1 MDKNYALVLGAGKSG
16 ISATKA
22 LINIKNCYVYL
33 YDEDDKTDISK
44 IKKILPDDSSYEIK
58 ISNISDEELNKIK
71 ICIISPGFPKFK
83 EIVKKLRSNNI
94 PIISEIELGYLINK
108 GLICGITGSNG
119 KTTVT
124 SLVGEILKTRYND
137 VHVCG
142 NIGVPF
148 CEEAIYTNENSVS
161 SIELSSFQLEDIKEF
176 KPNVAAI
183 LNIAPDHLDRYDKY
197 EDYINAKLNIAI
209 NQTKSDVLIL
219 NYDSNIL
226 RELSNKKNIFKSK
239 IVYFSSKTKLSQ
251 GFYLDKNM
259 ICYTEGTK
267 TINILD
273 VNDLILKG
281 IHNYENVMASIA
293 ISYFMNVPISNIIEV
308 CKKFKPLPH
317 RIEFVRNKSGINF
330 YNDSKATNPDSAIK
344 AINSIDGKIILI
356 AGGKDKNF
364 DYGDFVMK
372 IKERVKELVLFG
384 ENRKKIASKCKVMN
398 YNNVSY
404 ADNLDDAINIS
415 LTYANVGDNILLS
428 PASSSFDMFKGYE
441 DRGNQF
447 KEKVMNLK

>member
-1 MDKNYALVLGAGKSG
+1 
-16 ISATKA
+16 
-22 LINIKNCYVYL
+22 
-33 YDEDDKTDISK
+33 
-44 IKKILPDDSSYEIK
+44 
-58 ISNISDEELNKIK
+58 
-71 ICIISPGFPKFK
+71 
-83 EIVKKLRSNNI
+83 
-94 PIISEIELGYLINK
+94 
-108 GLICGITGSNG
+108 
-119 KTTVT
+119 
-124 SLVGEILKTRYND
+124 
-137 VHVCG
+137 
-142 NIGVPF
+142 
-148 CEEAIYTNENSVS
+148 
-161 SIELSSFQLEDIKEF
+161 
-176 KPNVAAI
+176 
-183 LNIAPDHLDRYDKY
+183 
-197 EDYINAKLNIAI
+197 
-209 NQTKSDVLIL
+209 
-219 NYDSNIL
+219 
-226 RELSNKKNIFKSK
+226 
-239 IVYFSSKTKLSQ
+239 
-251 GFYLDKNM
+251 M